1 MSKFKVGDKV
11 KILNNIATPLRV
23 GSVHHVSSIGNWGVV
38 GIKVGF
44 KTWLFGDKF
53 LELIEEKEVQK
64 KYKIEVDRNLLEAKA
79 MSGWLKGKT
88 YLPTLVMELGDII
101 KESERKVVVIGDS
114 KYYEDE
120 LQTALANIKPIQ

>member
-64 KYKIEVDRNLLEAKA
+64 KYKIEVELDIEEVKSMKQWLQGKA
-79 MSGWLKGKT
+79 
-88 YLPTLVMELGDII
+88 YLNILFWDLRDII
-101 KESERKVVVIGDS
+101 KEAERKVVVIGDS